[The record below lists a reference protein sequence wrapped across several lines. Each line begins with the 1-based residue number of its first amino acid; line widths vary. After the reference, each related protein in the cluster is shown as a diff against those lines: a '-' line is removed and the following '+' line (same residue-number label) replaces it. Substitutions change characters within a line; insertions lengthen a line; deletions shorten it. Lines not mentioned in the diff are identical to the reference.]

1 MNETGNASVH
11 IKEIQNA
18 GLTVMEVPSLL
29 IFNSKF
35 NHCLETQSWKV
46 VRILDFYSCISLTSL
61 AYKVSC
67 TLDPGELGPAGG
79 GGGRPGTLSLL

>member
-67 TLDPGELGPAGG
+67 TLDPGELGPACG

>member
-1 MNETGNASVH
+1 MRQEMHAVH
-11 IKEIQNA
+11 IKEVQNA

-46 VRILDFYSCISLTSL
+46 VRILHFYSCISLTSL
-61 AYKVSC
+61 TYKVSS
-67 TLDPGELGPAGG
+67 TIEPGELGPACGG
-79 GGGRPGTLSLL
+79 WGWQGTLSLL

>member
-1 MNETGNASVH
+1 MHLVH

-35 NHCLETQSWKV
+35 NHCL
-46 VRILDFYSCISLTSL
+46 
-61 AYKVSC
+61 
-67 TLDPGELGPAGG
+67 
-79 GGGRPGTLSLL
+79 